1 MVVATAKNIE
11 SLMGKEK
18 MNYFEPGYPY
28 LFWPNKK
35 SALQEFL
42 FGKNENYKLK
52 THTSNPR
59 IKILEDKIQN
69 LSNQVD
75 FLQQKI
81 IQLEHNQNILRETNL
96 NDFSETPKSRKINS
110 LTLEQDRFTLKG
122 KKGGLIWEKIIQET
136 T

>member
-1 MVVATAKNIE
+1 MK
-11 SLMGKEK
+11 
-18 MNYFEPGYPY
+18 F
-28 LFWPNKK
+28 
-35 SALQEFL
+35 
-42 FGKNENYKLK
+42 YKQ
-52 THTSNPR
+52 
-59 IKILEDKIQN
+59 IQN

-122 KKGGLIWEKIIQET
+122 KKGGLI
-136 T
+136 